1 MVLYSCHSLFC
12 GFIDFSFV
20 SMYLINSLLFRL
32 CSNSGRVLKKEELLA
47 LSREE
52 SIPNSKLVIL
62 SRKESLPNSRLV
74 ILFFYI
80 NKIFFKRFSVN

>member
-20 SMYLINSLLFRL
+20 SMCLINSLLFRL
-32 CSNSGRVLKKEELLA
+32 CSNSGRVLKEELLA

-52 SIPNSKLVIL
+52 SLPNSELVIL
-62 SRKESLPNSRLV
+62 SRKESLPNSGLV

-80 NKIFFKRFSVN
+80 NTIFFKRCSVN